1 MKVAIVGGSGET
13 GTAIINALF
22 ESEIPDLKIIALVR
36 PASVKKPNVVALEK
50 RGVAIA
56 SVDLEG
62 PKAELVNVLKDVD
75 VLISTIHVSGLGSQI
90 PLADAAKAAGVKRF
104 VPCFFATVAPPKGV
118 LTLRQLK
125 EEALL
130 HAKKISLPYTVIDVG
145 WWYQLSIPRLPS
157 GRIDSATPLPVNFI
171 AGDGNT
177 PSALT
182 DVRDVGR
189 FTARII
195 ADSRTINKMVFVYG
209 AVLSQNQI
217 FDMLDK
223 MSGENTKRDYMSVE
237 AMEAVLAESL
247 TVGAIKENAFDHRMK
262 IFYEYWYSM
271 GVRGDNTPEYA
282 EFLGYID
289 GTKLYSEFKPIAFET
304 FLGEVLDGKSISIYD
319 SLKDDLR

>member
-13 GTAIINALF
+13 GTSIINALF
-22 ESEIPDLKIIALVR
+22 ESDILDLEIIALVR
-36 PASVKKPNVVALEK
+36 PASVKKPNVVALKK
-50 RGVAIA
+50 RGVTIA

-62 PKAELVNVLKDVD
+62 PQAELVNVLKDVD

-118 LTLRQLK
+118 LTLREL
-125 EEALL
+125 
-130 HAKKISLPYTVIDVG
+130 TVIDVG

-157 GRIDSATPLPVNFI
+157 GRINYATPLPVKFI
-171 AGDGNT
+171 AGDGNS

-182 DVRDVGR
+182 DVRDVGK

-195 ADSRTINKMVFVYG
+195 ADPRTINKMVLVYG
-209 AVLSQNQI
+209 AVLSQNQV
-217 FDMLDK
+217 FNMLDR
-223 MSGENTKRDYMSVE
+223 MSGETTKREYMSAE
-237 AMEAVLAESL
+237 AMEAALAESL
-247 TVGAIKENAFDHRMK
+247 TVGAIKENAFDLRMK

-271 GVRGDNTPEYA
+271 GVRGDNTPDYA

-289 GTKLYSEFKPIAFET
+289 GTKLYSEFKPITFET
-304 FLGEVLDGKSISIYD
+304 FLGEVLDGKSVSIYD
-319 SLKDDLR
+319 SLKDVLQ